1 MHGKATADQK
11 TADQKTADQKISVVY
26 DGQCPVCHR
35 YCEMAKSNAE
45 AYAADAADLTGATG
59 ATDAPVLELLD
70 AREDSE
76 LMQRIS
82 QLGMDIDEGMVV
94 VIGDELHYGADAI
107 HALANVET
115 KRGVFGVVSRLMF
128 ARRRSARFLY
138 PWLRRIRNL
147 LLKLLRKQRIN
158 NLKLPGRDRF

>member
-1 MHGKATADQK
+1 MHGKKTADQK

-26 DGQCPVCHR
+26 DGQCPVCHL

-94 VIGDELHYGADAI
+94 AIGDELHLSLIHISEPTRRYAI
-107 HALANVET
+107 SYA
-115 KRGVFGVVSRLMF
+115 VF
-128 ARRRSARFLY
+128 
-138 PWLRRIRNL
+138 
-147 LLKLLRKQRIN
+147 
-158 NLKLPGRDRF
+158 

>member
-1 MHGKATADQK
+1 MHGKKTADQK

-26 DGQCPVCHR
+26 DGQCPVCHL

>member
-1 MHGKATADQK
+1 MHDKESADQETADQE
-11 TADQKTADQKISVVY
+11 TADQKISVVY
-26 DGQCPVCHR
+26 DGQCPVCHL

-45 AYAADAADLTGATG
+45 AS
-59 ATDAPVLELLD
+59 DAPVLELLD

-94 VIGDELHYGADAI
+94 AIGDELHYGADAI

-128 ARRRSARFLY
+128 ARRRTARFLY